1 MMILSLTG
9 QAKTYLNLK
18 IQCLES
24 TNATNYSFPTSNIFK
39 DNFILPIL
47 PLKEKSVLKNS
58 KT

>member
-1 MMILSLTG
+1 MMILSLAG

-24 TNATNYSFPTSNIFK
+24 INATNYTFPTSNIFK

-47 PLKEKSVLKNS
+47 PLKKKSVVLR
-58 KT
+58 